1 MLRFYDMLTPQE
13 IGKTYRYRVRLIM
26 RDPNYPERIKRRI
39 KPGEFVDYEIPAPQ
53 PSTLQKEVF
62 DRVAE
67 QRKID
72 DTAYKADSKARRKM
86 LETAWSE
93 ASSPVRISA
102 RVDAFAGL
110 GFDPASNPRPSA
122 VSGDAEANLVATSMD
137 TATGVT
143 YSKAFGDARRGS
155 VLNSNL
161 ASKKEVVEF
170 VIPANRIVKRRELQF
185 MSNSVVVDMRG
196 GEELA
201 ASSKRD
207 GDPLA
212 ASGEVMMMLGDG
224 SVQIS
229 NDIDDTFEYRMYTF
243 ADEHENAKK
252 MGANGGMGGMGGEGM
267 GGMGG
272 MGGEGMGGMGGRGG
286 GMMGGMG
293 EGGAAPGGRGGG
305 RGGR

>member
-1 MLRFYDMLTPQE
+1 MLTQQDV
-13 IGKTYRYRVRLIM
+13 GKTYRYRVRLIM
-26 RDPNYPERIKRRI
+26 RDPNYPERIKR
-39 KPGEFVDYEIPAPQ
+39 KVQGEFVDFDIPAPQ
-53 PSTLQKEVF
+53 PNTLQKEVF

-67 QRKID
+67 QRRID
-72 DTAYKADSKARRKM
+72 DAAYKTDPKARRKM
-86 LETAWSE
+86 LETDWSE
-93 ASSPVRISA
+93 ASQPIRISA

-110 GFDPASNPRPSA
+110 GFDAASNPRPSA
-122 VSGDAEANLVATSMD
+122 VSGDTEANLVATWMD

-143 YSKAFGDARRGS
+143 YAKTFGDAKRGS

-161 ASKKEVVEF
+161 ASKKDTLEF
-170 VIPANRIVKRRELQF
+170 VVPASRIIKRREWQF
-185 MSNSVVVDMRG
+185 ASNSVVVDMRG

-212 ASGEVMMMLGDG
+212 VSGEVMLMLGDG
-224 SVQIS
+224 SMQIT

-252 MGANGGMGGMGGEGM
+252 MGTSGMGMGGMGGMEGGMGGMEGM

-272 MGGEGMGGMGGRGG
+272 MGEGGASPGGRG
-286 GMMGGMG
+286 
-293 EGGAAPGGRGGG
+293 PGGRGG
-305 RGGR
+305 R